1 MPGTWLT
8 KMGRK
13 RLAKNKGFPPNLYQ
27 NPAGYFY
34 YKNPATKQQKG
45 LGRDRAHAFSE
56 ARAANAVLAAAKPSS
71 LADWV
76 AGKTEYTLAEWLPV
90 YRALWMEK
98 VEPRQATLT
107 ASDMYLRR
115 LAECEFAGRRLSEVS
130 TLMVAQYLEAYKA
143 ERGAPSANQLRSKLS
158 DVFRWAETQGLIEAG
173 RNPVTATRRHKAV
186 VARER
191 MSFEQFL
198 AVRDL
203 APVWLRNAMNL
214 ALVTGQRRGDVV
226 SLKFTDWKDGRLHV
240 AQGKSGGK
248 TRLALDGSIAIAKL
262 GMSVADVV
270 KQCRDEVASPYLV
283 HHIRHNGREKPGRKV
298 HEDLVT
304 DAFATARDAAGI
316 VPKEGRTP
324 ITFHEIRSLA
334 ERLYRE
340 QFGAAFAQ
348 EILGHKSAEMTA
360 RYDDLRG
367 EWKVI
372 SAA

>member
-1 MPGTWLT
+1 
-8 KMGRK
+8 MGRK

-34 YKNPATKQQKG
+34 YKNPNTKQQKG

-56 ARAANAVLAAAKPSS
+56 ARAANAVLATMKPSS

-76 AGKTEYTLAEWLPV
+76 AGKVEYTLAEWLPI

-98 VEPRQATLT
+98 IEPRRATLI

-115 LAECEFAGRRLSEVS
+115 LAECDFAERRLSEVS

-143 ERGAPSANQLRSKLS
+143 ERGAPSANQMRSKLS
-158 DVFRWAETQGLIEAG
+158 DVFRWAETQGLIDAG
-173 RNPVTATRRHKAV
+173 RNPVTATRRQRAV

-198 AVRDL
+198 AVREL
-203 APVWLRNAMNL
+203 SPVWLRNAMNL

-248 TRLALDGSIAIAKL
+248 TRLALDGRIAIAKL
-262 GMSVADVV
+262 GMSIEEVV
-270 KQCRDEVASPYLV
+270 RQCRDNVASPYMV
-283 HHIRHNGREKPGRKV
+283 HHVRRNGGATPGSKV
-298 HEDLVT
+298 KIDLVT
-304 DAFATARDAAGI
+304 GAFATARDAAGI
-316 VPKEGRTP
+316 APKEGRTA

-360 RYDDLRG
+360 KYDDLRG
-367 EWKVI
+367 EWKVV